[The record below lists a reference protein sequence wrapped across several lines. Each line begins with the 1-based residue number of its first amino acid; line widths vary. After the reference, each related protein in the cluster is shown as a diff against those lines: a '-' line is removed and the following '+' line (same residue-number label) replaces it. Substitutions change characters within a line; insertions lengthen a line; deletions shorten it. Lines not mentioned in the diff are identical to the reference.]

1 MRQHGRPTRA
11 SASSTSWV
19 TGKLYEKVY
28 YRYNGPGG
36 IEKLCHTADKYMP
49 VIHDD
54 AVDAAAAKTAMER
67 ASAKAKRR
75 RGGSDVSSRTLSH
88 VYEGANEKKPIIM
101 RYPER
106 RGLRFCTEKRMF
118 FDRDETS
125 AIAIAGLRRLELALA
140 RRLRATNRVPKKN
153 SSE

>member
-1 MRQHGRPTRA
+1 MRRHGRPTRA

-49 VIHDD
+49 VIRDD

-88 VYEGANEKKPIIM
+88 VYEGANEKKPIIL
-101 RYPER
+101 RYP
-106 RGLRFCTEKRMF
+106 
-118 FDRDETS
+118 
-125 AIAIAGLRRLELALA
+125 ELALA
-140 RRLRATNRVPKKN
+140 CASLR
-153 SSE
+153 